1 MSRSKLPFSPRSRA
15 PSALPGDCK
24 AGVLPRK
31 HRERIKANRAT
42 RRPEV
47 AETIVS
53 SLRGTGG
60 KPEASGLSSSNL
72 RVPLGQSACQIEF
85 ATSNSLAGFEIPCF
99 VRQVG
104 ESFERGNEGKAITFI
119 CLVSCRFQR
128 YPGFSPLIDKT
139 DFHNCTST
147 SSRTNLEIGRHLSIP
162 GARMGQ

>member
-1 MSRSKLPFSPRSRA
+1 MLKRLVRFDIRHC
-15 PSALPGDCK
+15 L
-24 AGVLPRK
+24 VL
-31 HRERIKANRAT
+31 A
-42 RRPEV
+42 
-47 AETIVS
+47 
-53 SLRGTGG
+53 
-60 KPEASGLSSSNL
+60 
-72 RVPLGQSACQIEF
+72 
-85 ATSNSLAGFEIPCF
+85 
-99 VRQVG
+99 G